1 MAIEKVVD
9 DVENEESNEEES
21 VEIELQEDGGVEIT
35 IGEDEQDS
43 SFTGAFDANLVEQ
56 LDEDQLLRMAD
67 DLVGLFEADSQSLKE
82 WSQTYQDGLELL
94 GLNMEDRTEPWNG
107 ACGVY
112 HPLLSE
118 AVVRFQ
124 SEAITETFPAAGPV
138 KAKVLGKPSKDKDKI
153 AARVQEDM
161 NYRLTE
167 QMTEY
172 RPEHERLLWN
182 LALAGS
188 AFKKVYYDPAM
199 GRQCA
204 AFIPAEDFIVSYG
217 SSDLTTCPRATHI
230 MRKTENEVRFLQ
242 VNGFYASVDL
252 GEPGFSRTSIQ
263 EKKDKTEGVEVQ
275 EDNRYELLEMHVE
288 YDLGEDS
295 DQIALPYVITIDR
308 ASSRI
313 LSVYRNWREDDKL
326 RKKRNHFVHYTYI
339 PGFGFYGFGLIH
351 LLGGHAKSG
360 TSLLRQLVDA
370 GTLNNLPG
378 GLKTRG
384 LRIKGDDTPIMPGEF
399 RDVDVPGGKIS
410 DNISFLPYKE
420 PSQTL
425 LALFQNIIDQGR
437 SMAAISDFKGVDLNS
452 EAPVGTTLAILER
465 MLKVMS
471 AVQARMHNSMKTEFK
486 LLKEII
492 EDHVGD
498 YESEVSGDNVTQIRP
513 MEQGVQINQQVITRR
528 EYEDVE
534 VIPVSDPNA
543 ATMSMR
549 VVQYQAALQL
559 AAQAPQLY
567 NLPLLH
573 QQMLQTLGIK
583 DASRLVPIE
592 DDMTPKDPVSEN
604 MAILTNKPVKAFLYQ
619 DHKAH
624 IQTHM
629 TAAQN
634 PQIAQ
639 LMAQNPMANAM
650 QGALGAHIA
659 EHAAMQYRAEVEK
672 QMGVPLPAP
681 NEEMPEDL
689 EVEISRMMAQASQQV
704 QQQSAAQQAQQQ
716 AQQAAQDPIVQ
727 MRQAELKLKE
737 AELQR
742 KAAKDLM
749 DAALA
754 SDKIDAEKE
763 IAGAK
768 MGVDIQKHDKQLT
781 EQQKTEGL
789 KIGLNVAKDIA
800 ANEEAPQ
807 PQPQVPPAIPRR

>member
-9 DVENEESNEEES
+9 NEEIKEETP
-21 VEIELQEDGGVEIT
+21 VEIEVQDDGGVEIT
-35 IGEDEQDS
+35 IGEEEQDS
-43 SFTGAFDANLVEQ
+43 PFEGAFDANLAEQ
-56 LDEDQLLRMAD
+56 LDADQLLKVAD
-67 DLVGLFEADSQSLKE
+67 DLVGLFEADSESRKE
-82 WSQTYQDGLELL
+82 WSQTYEDGLELL
-94 GLNMEDRTEPWNG
+94 GLNMEERTEPWNG

-138 KAKVLGKPSKDKDKI
+138 KAKVLGKPSKDKDKL
-153 AARVQEDM
+153 ASRVQEDM

-172 RPEHERLLWN
+172 RPEHERMLWN

-188 AFKKVYYDPAM
+188 AFKKVYFDPAM
-199 GRQCA
+199 GRQVA

-217 SSDLTTCPRATHI
+217 SSDLTSCSRVTHV

-242 VNGFYASVDL
+242 VNGFYSSVDL
-252 GEPGFSRTSIQ
+252 GEPGFNRTSIQ
-263 EKKDKTEGVEVQ
+263 EKKDKTTGVEVQ

-288 YDLGEDS
+288 YDLGEDPN
-295 DQIALPYVITIDR
+295 QIALPYVITVDR
-308 ASSRI
+308 ASLQI

-326 RKKRNHFVHYTYI
+326 KMKRNHFVHYTYI

-399 RDVDVPGGKIS
+399 RDVDVPGGKIA

-471 AVQARMHNSMKTEFK
+471 AVQARMHNSMKVEFK
-486 LLKEII
+486 LIKEIV

-498 YESEVSGDNVTQIRP
+498 YESEISTDNVTQIRP
-513 MEQGVQINQQVITRR
+513 MEKGVDIEQQIISKQ
-528 EYEDVE
+528 EYMDVE

-543 ATMSMR
+543 STMSMR

-567 NLPLLH
+567 DLPLLH

-604 MAILTNKPVKAFLYQ
+604 MALLTNKPVKAFLYQ

-629 TAAQN
+629 SAAQN
-634 PQIAQ
+634 PEIAQ
-639 LMAQNPMANAM
+639 LIGQSPMANAIR
-650 QGALGAHIA
+650 GALAAHIA
-659 EHAAMQYRAEVEK
+659 EHTAMQYRVEVEK

-681 NEEMPEDL
+681 NEEMPEEL

-704 QQQSAAQQAQQQ
+704 QQQSTAQQAQQQ
-716 AQQAAQDPIVQ
+716 AQQAAQDPVLQ
-727 MRQAELKLKE
+727 LQQAELQLKE
-737 AELQR
+737 AELRR

-749 DAALA
+749 DAMLKNEQIEAN
-754 SDKIDAEKE
+754 KE
-763 IAGAK
+763 IAGAQ
-768 MGVDIQKHDKQLT
+768 MGVEIQKQENELT
-781 EQQKTEGL
+781 EKQKTEGL
-789 KIGLNVAKDIA
+789 KIGLDVAKNIA
-800 ANEEAPQ
+800 ASEEAPQ
-807 PQPQVPPAIPRR
+807 PQPQVPPATPER